1 MDANVLDY
9 EPELALFVPD
19 SDPLRFYTAISR
31 SAMTGLRAGGR
42 LYFEINPVYVKE
54 LKQQM
59 QSDGWLDV
67 DAVRD
72 MQGLYRF
79 ISATRP
85 QS

>member
-1 MDANVLDY
+1 
-9 EPELALFVPD
+9 
-19 SDPLRFYTAISR
+19 
-31 SAMTGLRAGGR
+31 MTGLHAGGR
-42 LYFEINPVYVKE
+42 LYFEINPIYVKE
-54 LKQQM
+54 LKQHM
-59 QSDGWLDV
+59 QADGWLDV